1 MTKGT
6 MTKRTM
12 NKRTMN
18 KTWARSKL
26 ERHRQAAWMHDRR
39 AGIDKAVPRSDQG
52 RQINDLGEV
61 RIRFRFVLIQKLTH
75 TKSCG
80 RFHYWLWMES
90 GWRCADSANHITS
103 SRQALIP
110 TRGIIGRV
118 TATARTRALV
128 GVPRA
133 YRLSEF

>member
-1 MTKGT
+1 MASAGFASKDLHPLVQIAPYGT
-6 MTKRTM
+6 IGRIFPDVFPHL
-12 NKRTMN
+12 
-18 KTWARSKL
+18 SK
-26 ERHRQAAWMHDRR
+26 
-39 AGIDKAVPRSDQG
+39 
-52 RQINDLGEV
+52 INDLGEV
-61 RIRFRFVLIQKLTH
+61 RIRFRFVLIQKLTR

-90 GWRCADSANHITS
+90 AWRCADSANHITS

-118 TATARTRALV
+118 NATARTRAFV